1 MAKASTQ
8 KTKPA
13 QKKIYDPQV
22 NELRRQVNLSFERL
36 MCQASGPK
44 ELKELQKE
52 TGRVLLRQQDY
63 DKVIKLFKNGA
74 KQGDAEAQYNLGYM
88 YENGKG
94 VEGDY
99 VIAAEWYE
107 KAAAQ
112 GHAKAQN
119 NLAFLYRKGYGVP
132 QDIDKAI
139 ELYEKSAGQGCTI
152 AQTNLGYLYKY
163 GTEVGQDYVKA
174 AEWFRKAAEQ
184 GNPTGQVNL
193 AELYDE
199 GKGVPQDY
207 AEAAKWYIK
216 AAEQGIKPAAK
227 RLGELY
233 EKGLG
238 VPQDSTKAAYWSK
251 EGIIR
256 RSWIYNW
263 GTSIKRG
270 SQCGSLNKI
279 IERVT
284 DPTLKNSLIKIKDEY
299 WNKIEQLNKPD
310 FTNEDMEQIR
320 LEHKH
325 MEDFISKM
333 EELIQKPQEDAE
345 FQNELG
351 CMYFEGKDVEQDYG
365 KAAEC
370 FLKAANQGHANA
382 QRYLGYM
389 YYHGKGVEQDYGKA
403 AEYWRKAAEQGIAV
417 AQFNLG
423 YVYDSGEGVEQD
435 YAKAAEW
442 FEKAAEQ
449 GDEEAADKLREIY
462 EKTQP
467 ARYILMCDYPGLWFR
482 TFIDASKL
490 GFSYTEQHEYYVRSL
505 EDVIARVLEE
515 QVRKAIYALYYPEDD
530 VKPMGHFDY
539 YDVEKIIKSYIP
551 YNENVEATL
560 ITIDKEN
567 NIIETKTIKVLEFL
581 DNDPD
586 YFREYGVSEAVYQY
600 IATAL
605 RRFENEAGWHYA
617 LKKENGY
624 IETVKQWP
632 VPQKDGSWIDA
643 DGTVLQPYVWFGV
656 KGNEPD
662 SLWSLYGDMSEDDL
676 AFWFSEDPLEYIIEN
691 DEEIY
696 SFFRGQ
702 APKQEID
709 RPDMENILR
718 KCPVSVDED
727 DDPESIKEKI
737 QAFFLNQYRNR

>member
-1 MAKASTQ
+1 MAKDSTK

-22 NELRRQVNLSFERL
+22 NELRNQVNLRFERL
-36 MCQASGPK
+36 MCQADEPK
-44 ELKELQKE
+44 EVQELRKTGTVILK
-52 TGRVLLRQQDY
+52 QQDY
-63 DKVIKLFKNGA
+63 DKAIKLYKKGA
-74 KQGDAEAQYNLGYM
+74 KQGDADAQYNLGYM
-88 YENGKG
+88 YENGDG
-94 VEGDY
+94 VERDDN
-99 VIAAEWYE
+99 IAAEWYE

-139 ELYEKSAGQGCTI
+139 ELYEKSARQGCAT
-152 AQTNLGYLYKY
+152 AQRNLGYLYKY
-163 GTEVGQDYVKA
+163 GTEIGQDYVKA

-263 GTSIKRG
+263 GTDVKR
-270 SQCGSLNKI
+270 QQWCNKLNKV

-284 DPTLKNSLIKIKDEY
+284 DPELKNSLNRTRDEY
-299 WNKIEQLNKPD
+299 RNRIQQLNKPD
-310 FTNEDMEQIR
+310 FTNEDMEQIWQ
-320 LEHKH
+320 EHKR
-325 MEDFISKM
+325 MEDLISKM

-365 KAAEC
+365 KAAEW
-370 FLKAANQGHANA
+370 FQKAAEQGHANA

-389 YYHGKGVEQDYGKA
+389 YYHGKGVEQDHGKA

-423 YVYDSGEGVEQD
+423 YAYDEGEGVPQD

-449 GDEEAADKLREIY
+449 GDEEAADKLKEIH
-462 EKTQP
+462 EKIQP
-467 ARYILMCDYPGLWFR
+467 ARYVLMCDYPGLWFR

-490 GFSYTEQHEYYVRSL
+490 GFSFTEEHDYYVRSL
-505 EDVIARVLEE
+505 EDIIGRVLEE
-515 QVRKAIYALYYPEDD
+515 QVRKAIYDLYYPEDD
-530 VKPMGHFDY
+530 VKPAGHFDY
-539 YDVEKIIKSYIP
+539 YDVEKIIKGYIP

-560 ITIDKEN
+560 IAIDKEN

-605 RRFENEAGWHYA
+605 KRFENEAGWHYA

-624 IETVKQWP
+624 IETVQQWP

-737 QAFFLNQYRNR
+737 QAFFLDQYRNR

>member
-1 MAKASTQ
+1 MAKDSTR

-44 ELKELQKE
+44 ELKELGK
-52 TGRVLLRQQDY
+52 TGRVILRQKDY
-63 DKVIKLFKNGA
+63 DKVIKLYKKGA

-139 ELYEKSAGQGCTI
+139 ELYEKSAGQGCVT

-163 GTEVGQDYVKA
+163 GTEIGQDYV
-174 AEWFRKAAEQ
+174 
-184 GNPTGQVNL
+184 
-193 AELYDE
+193 
-199 GKGVPQDY
+199 
-207 AEAAKWYIK
+207 
-216 AAEQGIKPAAK
+216 
-227 RLGELY
+227 
-233 EKGLG
+233 
-238 VPQDSTKAAYWSK
+238 
-251 EGIIR
+251 
-256 RSWIYNW
+256 
-263 GTSIKRG
+263 
-270 SQCGSLNKI
+270 
-279 IERVT
+279 
-284 DPTLKNSLIKIKDEY
+284 
-299 WNKIEQLNKPD
+299 
-310 FTNEDMEQIR
+310 
-320 LEHKH
+320 
-325 MEDFISKM
+325 
-333 EELIQKPQEDAE
+333 
-345 FQNELG
+345 
-351 CMYFEGKDVEQDYG
+351 

-389 YYHGKGVEQDYGKA
+389 YYHGKGVEQDYG
-403 AEYWRKAAEQGIAV
+403 
-417 AQFNLG
+417 
-423 YVYDSGEGVEQD
+423 
-435 YAKAAEW
+435 KAAEW

-567 NIIETKTIKVLEFL
+567 HIIETKTIKVLEFL

-605 RRFENEAGWHYA
+605 KQFEHDAGWHYA

-624 IETVKQWP
+624 IETVQQWP

-643 DGTVLQPYVWFGV
+643 DGIVLQPYVWFGV
-656 KGNEPD
+656 KGNDPED
-662 SLWSLYGDMSEDDL
+662 LWSLYGDMSEDAL

-737 QAFFLNQYRNR
+737 QAFFLDQYRNR

>member
-94 VEGDY
+94 VERDY

-107 KAAAQ
+107 KAAEQ

-132 QDIDKAI
+132 QDIEKAI
-139 ELYEKSAGQGCTI
+139 ELYEKAAGQGCAT
-152 AQTNLGYLYKY
+152 AQINLGYLYKY
-163 GTEVGQDYVKA
+163 GTEIGQDYVKA
-174 AEWFRKAAEQ
+174 TDYFRKAAEQ

-216 AAEQGIKPAAK
+216 AAEQEIKPAAK
-227 RLGELY
+227 RLGEMY

-238 VPQDSTKAAYWSK
+238 LSQDPTKAEYWSK
-251 EGIIR
+251 KGV
-256 RSWIYNW
+256 IYRCKAFHL
-263 GTSIKRG
+263 GTRVKRQ
-270 SQCGSLNKI
+270 SLRDKLNKE

-284 DPTLKNSLIKIKDEY
+284 DPGLKNSLIKIKDEY

-310 FTNEDMEQIR
+310 FTNEDEEQIWK
-320 LEHKH
+320 EHKR
-325 MEDFISKM
+325 MEEFISKM
-333 EELIQKPQEDAE
+333 EELIKAEQGDVDA
-345 FQNELG
+345 QNELG
-351 CMYFEGKDVEQDYG
+351 VMYFEGKDVEQDYS
-365 KAAEC
+365 KAAEW

-389 YYHGKGVEQDYGKA
+389 YYHGKGVEQDHGKA
-403 AEYWRKAAEQGIAV
+403 AEYWRKAAEQG
-417 AQFNLG
+417 
-423 YVYDSGEGVEQD
+423 
-435 YAKAAEW
+435 
-442 FEKAAEQ
+442 
-449 GDEEAADKLREIY
+449 DEEAADKLKEIH
-462 EKTQP
+462 EKIQP
-467 ARYILMCDYPGLWFR
+467 ARYVLMCEYPGLWFR

-490 GFSYTEQHEYYVRSL
+490 GFSFTEQHEYYVRSL

-515 QVRKAIYALYYPEDD
+515 QVRKAIYDLYYPEDD

-539 YDVEKIIKSYIP
+539 YDVEKIIKGYIP
-551 YNENVEATL
+551 YNENVEAAL
-560 ITIDKEN
+560 IAIDKEN

-605 RRFENEAGWHYA
+605 RRFENEAGWYYA

-643 DGTVLQPYVWFGV
+643 DGIDLQPYVWFGV
-656 KGNEPD
+656 KGNDPED
-662 SLWSLYGDMSEDDL
+662 LWSLYGDMSEDAL

-718 KCPVSVDED
+718 KCPVSIDED

-737 QAFFLNQYRNR
+737 QAFFLDQYRNR

>member
-1 MAKASTQ
+1 MAKDSTK

-22 NELRRQVNLSFERL
+22 NELRNQVNLRFERL
-36 MCQASGPK
+36 MCQADEPK
-44 ELKELQKE
+44 EVQELRKTGTVILK
-52 TGRVLLRQQDY
+52 QQDY
-63 DKVIKLFKNGA
+63 DKAIKLYKKGA
-74 KQGDAEAQYNLGYM
+74 KQGDADAQYNLGYM
-88 YENGKG
+88 YENGDG
-94 VEGDY
+94 VERDDN
-99 VIAAEWYE
+99 IAAEWYE

-139 ELYEKSAGQGCTI
+139 ELYEKSARQGCAT
-152 AQTNLGYLYKY
+152 AQRNLGYLYKY
-163 GTEVGQDYVKA
+163 GTEIGQDYVKA

-227 RLGELY
+227 RLGEMH

-263 GTSIKRG
+263 GTDVKR
-270 SQCGSLNKI
+270 QQWCNKLNKV

-284 DPTLKNSLIKIKDEY
+284 DPELKNSLNRTRDEY
-299 WNKIEQLNKPD
+299 RNRIQQLNKPD

-320 LEHKH
+320 QEHKR
-325 MEDFISKM
+325 MEDLISKM

-365 KAAEC
+365 KAAEW
-370 FLKAANQGHANA
+370 FQKAAEQGHANA

-423 YVYDSGEGVEQD
+423 YAYDEGEGVPQD

-449 GDEEAADKLREIY
+449 GDEEAADKLKEIH
-462 EKTQP
+462 EKIQP
-467 ARYILMCDYPGLWFR
+467 ARYVLMCDYPGLWFR

-490 GFSYTEQHEYYVRSL
+490 GFSFTEQHEYYVRSL

-515 QVRKAIYALYYPEDD
+515 QVRKAIYDMYYPEDD

-560 ITIDKEN
+560 IAIDKEN

-605 RRFENEAGWHYA
+605 KRFENEAGWHYA

-624 IETVKQWP
+624 IETVQQWP

-737 QAFFLNQYRNR
+737 QAFFLNQYRNG

>member
-1 MAKASTQ
+1 MAKDSTK

-22 NELRRQVNLSFERL
+22 NELRNQVNLRFERL
-36 MCQASGPK
+36 MCQADEPK
-44 ELKELQKE
+44 EVQELRKTGTVILK
-52 TGRVLLRQQDY
+52 QQDY
-63 DKVIKLFKNGA
+63 DKAIKLYKKGA
-74 KQGDAEAQYNLGYM
+74 KQGDADAQYNLGYM
-88 YENGKG
+88 YENGDG
-94 VEGDY
+94 VERDDN
-99 VIAAEWYE
+99 IAAEWYE

-139 ELYEKSAGQGCTI
+139 ELYEKSARQGCAT
-152 AQTNLGYLYKY
+152 AQRNLGYLYKY
-163 GTEVGQDYVKA
+163 GTEIGQDYVKA

-263 GTSIKRG
+263 GTDVKR
-270 SQCGSLNKI
+270 QQWCNKLNKV

-284 DPTLKNSLIKIKDEY
+284 DPELKNSLNRTRDEY
-299 WNKIEQLNKPD
+299 RNRIQQLNKPD
-310 FTNEDMEQIR
+310 FTNEDMEQIWQ
-320 LEHKH
+320 EHKR
-325 MEDFISKM
+325 MEDLISKM

-365 KAAEC
+365 KAAEW
-370 FLKAANQGHANA
+370 FLKAAEQGHANA

-389 YYHGKGVEQDYGKA
+389 YYHGKGVEQDHGKA

-423 YVYDSGEGVEQD
+423 YAYDEGEGVPQD

-449 GDEEAADKLREIY
+449 GDEEAADKLKEIH
-462 EKTQP
+462 EKIQP
-467 ARYILMCDYPGLWFR
+467 ARYVLMCDYPGLWFR

-490 GFSYTEQHEYYVRSL
+490 GFSFTEQHEYYVRSL

-515 QVRKAIYALYYPEDD
+515 QVRKAIYDLYYPEDD

-539 YDVEKIIKSYIP
+539 YDVEKIIKGYIP

-560 ITIDKEN
+560 IAIDKEN

-605 RRFENEAGWHYA
+605 KRFENEAGWHYA

-624 IETVKQWP
+624 IETVQQWP

-643 DGTVLQPYVWFGV
+643 DGIVLQPYVWFGV
-656 KGNEPD
+656 NGNDPED
-662 SLWSLYGDMSEDDL
+662 LWSLYGDMSEDDL

-737 QAFFLNQYRNR
+737 QAFFLNQYRNG